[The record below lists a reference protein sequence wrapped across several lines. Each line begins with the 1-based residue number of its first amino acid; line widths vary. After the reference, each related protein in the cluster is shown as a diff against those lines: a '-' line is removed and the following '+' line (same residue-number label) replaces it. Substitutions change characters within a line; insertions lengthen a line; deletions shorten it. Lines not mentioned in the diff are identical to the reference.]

1 MENITTSGAIVEEG
15 FVYTEETHLTVRK
28 TSLFFPG
35 DGFTAYDSK
44 GQLLFRVDSYGP
56 DAGDTGEVVLMDASG
71 RCILTLRRKRPSL
84 HQRWEGFI
92 GEGLEEGQDK
102 PIFSVR
108 RSSIIGRSSVTVEV
122 YKNPSEEYYQI
133 EGSFACRNCTVFN
146 SDKEGVAEIRRKV
159 DCTTNVVLGKDVFSL
174 SVKAGF
180 DCAFAMGLVLVL
192 DRIHGGGDD
201 NEEEEEEG
209 ENGVDVENPTTE
221 NSTI

>member
-1 MENITTSGAIVEEG
+1 MASLLMTPKLNSFSESTPTVPMP
-15 FVYTEETHLTVRK
+15 ETPAKSSSWT
-28 TSLFFPG
+28 PP
-35 DGFTAYDSK
+35 A
-44 GQLLFRVDSYGP
+44 
-56 DAGDTGEVVLMDASG
+56 DASS
-71 RCILTLRRKRPSL
+71 RSAARPSL

-92 GEGLEEGQDK
+92 GEGLEEGQNK

-122 YKNPSEEYYQI
+122 YNNTSEEFYQI

-146 SDKEGVAEIRRKV
+146 PDKETVAEIRRKV

-174 SVKAGF
+174 YVKAGF

-192 DRIHGGGDD
+192 DRLHDGGGDD
-201 NEEEEEEG
+201 NEEG

-221 NSTI
+221 NSII